1 MYAYKF
7 SYVFIL
13 TNNKI
18 SYSMNKSLTLV
29 VMAALIAGA
38 VYFTTETSRDTAFDE
53 WKSKYGANWAPAE

>member
-1 MYAYKF
+1 
-7 SYVFIL
+7 
-13 TNNKI
+13 
-18 SYSMNKSLTLV
+18 MNKSLTLI